1 MQCRST
7 ERGGGIL
14 NQTTTTAYAEK
25 RTKIRKNLNAHDQS
39 QDTLKSPNDSSSN
52 EIVMVAA
59 QRLRSC
65 NGLGLKRLQCEIC
78 SGHLVLHG
86 EVRSY
91 YLKQLAQ
98 EILRSLNGIH
108 RIVNELEVVYAS
120 TEKYEDDKSQGDAQ

>member
-1 MQCRST
+1 M
-7 ERGGGIL
+7 

-25 RTKIRKNLNAHDQS
+25 RTKSRKNVSAHVQS
-39 QDTLKSPNDSSSN
+39 RDTLKSPSDSSSN

-108 RIVNELEVVYAS
+108 PIVNELRVVYSS
-120 TEKYEDDKSQGDAQ
+120 TEKYEADKSHGESQ